1 MTRTLPST
9 GESLLVRTDFSDDAR
24 WRAVADAATRP
35 WDSGDGEYTA
45 ALALVDDPAF
55 DGLTPADVAEV
66 VENPPPYYVFLA
78 DADTIADPEHSILAV
93 DTADTSADP
102 PTFRVHPSQMP
113 AVENNLSIANLSFDD
128 FASAVGA
135 DGVFRGFAPPPTGRT
150 LDKAVLLESIDGSS
164 AAAVPADAIEIY
176 RASLMQWPRAEVDG
190 RYVHARDSHDEQ
202 VRRRQHNEYRYN
214 SWVIGLDETITALA
228 DRGDSGQ
235 LVIFGF
241 PTAVTAAIADRP
253 VGHCSVWVDSV
264 TLVPVAVL
272 ATGNPD
278 GWPAT

>member
-9 GESLLVRTDFSDDAR
+9 GESLLVRTDFSDDER
-24 WRAVADAATRP
+24 WRAMVDAATRP

-45 ALALVDDPAF
+45 ALTLVDDPAF
-55 DGLTPADVAEV
+55 DGLTPADVTEV
-66 VENPPPYYVFLA
+66 VGSPPPYYVFLA
-78 DADTIADPEHSILAV
+78 DADTMADPERSILAV
-93 DTADTSADP
+93 DTADTSVDP

-113 AVENNLSIANLSFDD
+113 AVENNLFIANLGFDD

-135 DGVFRGFAPPPTGRT
+135 DGVFRGFTPPRTART
-150 LDKAVLLESIDGSS
+150 LDKTALLEAIDGSS

-176 RASLMQWPRAEVDG
+176 RASLTQWPRPGVDG
-190 RYVHARDSHDEQ
+190 LYVHARDSHDEQ
-202 VRRRQHNEYRYN
+202 VRRRQHNDYRYN

-235 LVIFGF
+235 LVIAGF

-253 VGHCSVWVDSV
+253 VGHCSVWVDSA

-278 GWPAT
+278 GWPTA